1 MLHHAAAITAAPE
14 DIHAWHLKNGWAG
27 FGYHLYVR
35 KDGSVHR
42 GRPIWASGA
51 HTLNFNS
58 RTLSVC
64 CEGNYDV
71 ETVMPPAQL
80 KALRAVLK
88 YLRGLYPDAAV
99 RCHRDYNATACPG
112 KHFPLAAVTEETG
125 GASPAPTFPAG
136 SAYKAV
142 GEGLAPPASEN
153 KNETEEDSMQRF
165 KTVGELPEPYRAE
178 IQALIDK
185 GHLRGK
191 GGDAGLDLTED
202 MARVLI
208 VCARMEGVV

>member
-58 RTLSVC
+58 RTLGVC

-80 KALRAVLK
+80 EALRAVLG

-112 KHFPLAAVTEETG
+112 RHFPLAAVLEEGETDCRV
-125 GASPAPTFPAG
+125 ASL
-136 SAYKAV
+136 
-142 GEGLAPPASEN
+142 LAMTN
-153 KNETEEDSMQRF
+153 QEEDDQMQRF